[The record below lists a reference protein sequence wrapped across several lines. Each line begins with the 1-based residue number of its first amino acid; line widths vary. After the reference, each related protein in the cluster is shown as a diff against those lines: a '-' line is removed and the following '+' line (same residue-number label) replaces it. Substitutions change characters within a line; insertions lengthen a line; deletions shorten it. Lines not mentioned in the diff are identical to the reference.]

1 MNTKKT
7 IMSIIITI
15 IAVAIIFGIFV
26 YIRDVKMAEGT
37 VSYNMYYV
45 NSAESCLG
53 IEKKTVNLVDDD
65 KVMFNTVVD
74 EFGSGPKFNNSA
86 LVLPSDFHINSKTY
100 KDKIAY
106 IDLQPS
112 FDKLSPSDRILC
124 IGAMVYTLTDMSFIE
139 DVYVSVNGITLN
151 EPQTNTPWK
160 FNRESIRNNPTV
172 NPEKTNWQVVEL
184 YFADRTGTR
193 LASEQRSI
201 EVKQSLSLEYQ
212 IVEQLIAGPE
222 KNMLEKTI
230 PVSTQIKD
238 IKTED
243 GICYVNLS
251 KEFINKKLANVT
263 KQTTVYSI
271 VDSLTELDSV
281 NKVQFLIEGEKIN
294 SKKDGINFS
303 KLFSRNEA
311 MIR

>member
-1 MNTKKT
+1 
-7 IMSIIITI
+7 MSIVITI
-15 IAVAIIFGIFV
+15 TAVAIIFGIFV

-65 KVMFNTVVD
+65 GVMFNTVVD
-74 EFGSGPKFNNSA
+74 EFGSGPKFNNSS

-100 KDKIAY
+100 KDKTAY

-112 FDKLSPSDRILC
+112 FNKLSPSDRILC

-151 EPQTNTPWK
+151 EPQTDTPWK
-160 FNRESIRNNPTV
+160 FNRETIRNNPTV

-222 KNMLEKTI
+222 KK
-230 PVSTQIKD
+230 
-238 IKTED
+238 
-243 GICYVNLS
+243 Y
-251 KEFINKKLANVT
+251 A
-263 KQTTVYSI
+263 
-271 VDSLTELDSV
+271 
-281 NKVQFLIEGEKIN
+281 
-294 SKKDGINFS
+294 
-303 KLFSRNEA
+303 
-311 MIR
+311 

>member
-1 MNTKKT
+1 MNIKKT
-7 IMSIIITI
+7 IMSIVITI
-15 IAVAIIFGIFV
+15 TAVAIIFGIFV
-26 YIRDVKMAEGT
+26 YIREGT

-65 KVMFNTVVD
+65 GVMFNTVVD
-74 EFGSGPKFNNSA
+74 EFGSGPKFNNSS

-100 KDKIAY
+100 KDKTAY

-112 FDKLSPSDRILC
+112 FNKLSPSDRILC

-151 EPQTNTPWK
+151 EPQTDTPWK
-160 FNRESIRNNPTV
+160 FNRETIRNNPTV

-230 PVSTQIKD
+230 PASTQIKD

-271 VDSLTELDSV
+271 VDSLTELDIV

-294 SKKDGINFS
+294 SKKDGIDFS

>member
-1 MNTKKT
+1 
-7 IMSIIITI
+7 
-15 IAVAIIFGIFV
+15 
-26 YIRDVKMAEGT
+26 
-37 VSYNMYYV
+37 
-45 NSAESCLG
+45 
-53 IEKKTVNLVDDD
+53 
-65 KVMFNTVVD
+65 
-74 EFGSGPKFNNSA
+74 
-86 LVLPSDFHINSKTY
+86 
-100 KDKIAY
+100 
-106 IDLQPS
+106 
-112 FDKLSPSDRILC
+112 
-124 IGAMVYTLTDMSFIE
+124 MVYTLTDMSFIE

-151 EPQTNTPWK
+151 EPQTDIPWK
-160 FNRESIRNNPTV
+160 FNRETIRNNPTV

-230 PVSTQIKD
+230 PASTQIKD

-294 SKKDGINFS
+294 SKKDGIDFS